1 MFFLG
6 KLHTQL
12 LYISS
17 SQISNGVIH
26 ESIVVQINK
35 LIHEI
40 FNKKIQLI
48 WKIITKIIHIIHRYL
63 KCYTLNNKTDLAS
76 VLLNF
81 FVNWKQKLKKS
92 TFSSAQKKQNT
103 KTALDPN
110 GKYLSQNR
118 YIC

>member
-26 ESIVVQINK
+26 ESIVVHINK

-92 TFSSAQKKQNT
+92 TFLSAQKKQNT

-110 GKYLSQNR
+110 GKYLSQSR